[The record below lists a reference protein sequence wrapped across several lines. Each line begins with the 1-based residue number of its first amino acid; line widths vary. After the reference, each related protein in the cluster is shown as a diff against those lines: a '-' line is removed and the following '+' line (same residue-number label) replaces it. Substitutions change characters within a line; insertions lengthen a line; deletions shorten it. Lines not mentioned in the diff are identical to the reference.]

1 MHDAAVR
8 GRLEAVSGTC
18 TGALITQEAVK
29 KLGLEPR
36 LVIAN
41 GGLDAN
47 WLNRKGIPTVTLGAG
62 QHNAHTLREYA
73 DIREY
78 LLGCELGLSLATA
91 I

>member
-1 MHDAAVR
+1 MKSDSPVVR
-8 GRLEAVSGTC
+8 R
-18 TGALITQEAVK
+18 TQDAVK
-29 KLGLEPR
+29 ELGLEPR

-73 DIREY
+73 DIGEY
-78 LLGCELGLSLATA
+78 LLGCERGLSLATT